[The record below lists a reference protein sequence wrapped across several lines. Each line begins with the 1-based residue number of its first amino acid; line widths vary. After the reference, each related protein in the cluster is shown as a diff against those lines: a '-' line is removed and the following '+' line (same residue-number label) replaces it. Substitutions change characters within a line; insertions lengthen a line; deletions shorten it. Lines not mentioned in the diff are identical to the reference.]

1 MASGREILTLTSS
14 ADPLTTALLIYN
26 HGALIMSQKRNW
38 RRKAIQNR
46 YGEMVAVSN
55 HWQLLDIKGRLLG
68 EIYKSRD
75 SEQWIWTVNVNPD
88 GFAAGMSGAAPD
100 GKDAKGHVERK
111 IPLGTIHHE
120 TAAEL
125 EHERRQA
132 IWKRKIGRSV

>member
-1 MASGREILTLTSS
+1 M
-14 ADPLTTALLIYN
+14 P
-26 HGALIMSQKRNW
+26 QKRNW

-46 YGEMVAVSN
+46 NGEMVAVSD
-55 HWQLLDIKGRLLG
+55 HWQLLDIKDRLLG

-75 SEQWIWTVNVNPD
+75 SEQWIWTVNVNPA
-88 GFAAGMSGAAPD
+88 GFASGISGAAPE
-100 GKDAKGHVERK
+100 GKEAKGHVEGK

>member
-1 MASGREILTLTSS
+1 MHNL
-14 ADPLTTALLIYN
+14 
-26 HGALIMSQKRNW
+26 GALIMPQKRNW
-38 RRKAIQNR
+38 RRKAVQNR
-46 YGEMVAVSN
+46 HGEMVVVSD

-88 GFAAGMSGAAPD
+88 GFASGISGAAPD
-100 GKDAKGHVERK
+100 GREAKGHVEGK
-111 IPLGTIHHE
+111 IPLGAVHHE

>member
-1 MASGREILTLTSS
+1 MHNL
-14 ADPLTTALLIYN
+14 
-26 HGALIMSQKRNW
+26 GALIMPQKRNW
-38 RRKAIQNR
+38 RRKVVQNR
-46 YGEMVAVSN
+46 HGEMVVVSD
-55 HWQLLDIKGRLLG
+55 HWQLLDIKDRLLG

-75 SEQWIWTVNVNPD
+75 SEQWIWTVNVNPN
-88 GFAAGMSGAAPD
+88 GFAAGISGAAPD
-100 GKDAKGHVERK
+100 GREAKGHVEGK

>member
-1 MASGREILTLTSS
+1 MPNL
-14 ADPLTTALLIYN
+14 
-26 HGALIMSQKRNW
+26 GALIMPQKRNW

-46 YGEMVAVSN
+46 NGEMVAVSD
-55 HWQLLDIKGRLLG
+55 HWQLLDIKDRLLG

-75 SEQWIWTVNVNPD
+75 SEQWIWTVYVNPN
-88 GFAAGMSGAAPD
+88 GFASGISGAAPD
-100 GKDAKGHVERK
+100 GREAKGKVEGK

-132 IWKRKIGRSV
+132 IWKKKIGRSE

>member
-1 MASGREILTLTSS
+1 MESAFRRSLGKCTLYTNL
-14 ADPLTTALLIYN
+14 D
-26 HGALIMSQKRNW
+26 ALIMPQKRNW
-38 RRKAIQNR
+38 RRKAVQNR
-46 YGEMVAVSN
+46 HGEMVVVSD
-55 HWQLLDIKGRLLG
+55 HWQLLDIKDRLLG

-88 GFAAGMSGAAPD
+88 GFAAGISGAAPD
-100 GKDAKGHVERK
+100 GREAKGHVEGK
-111 IPLGTIHHE
+111 IPLGTVHHE